1 MTCHVTS
8 NMGFTERMEIVTSL
22 EMNQETGGMDINGVK
37 ETLPNTRPDLPIFPM
52 DTIVVYPDTKL
63 EFLCKDG
70 KTHSYRVRNTP
81 DMYRII
87 SEVNFLLDLE
97 KVNEV

>member
-1 MTCHVTS
+1 MICHVTS
-8 NMGFTERMEIVTSL
+8 NIGITERMETVTSL

-37 ETLPNTRPDLPIFPM
+37 ESIPDIRPDLPIFPM

-63 EFLCKDG
+63 VFLCKG
-70 KTHSYRVRNTP
+70 ESYSYSVKNKT
-81 DMYRII
+81 DMRRIV

-97 KVNEV
+97 KI

>member
-1 MTCHVTS
+1 MICHVMS
-8 NMGFTERMEIVTSL
+8 NMGFTERMETVISL
-22 EMNQETGGMDINGVK
+22 GINPETGGMDIDGIRDSK
-37 ETLPNTRPDLPIFPM
+37 PDTSSNLPIFPL

-70 KTHSYRVRNTP
+70 KTHSYRVRNKP

-87 SEVNFLLDLE
+87 NEVNFLLDLE
-97 KVNEV
+97 KV